1 MKTNICIDNLTDQEY
16 LAHMIEH
23 HNVAIDISI
32 ILQKKSKSVKI
43 QEILRK
49 LIWTQN
55 YEIIMMKDLLNNLP
69 INISGDI
76 NNNIYNETLSDF
88 IKPNKLKL
96 TGTYCDPAFFNRKL
110 HMDHMEHMEITDIS
124 YIEHMIPHHQVAV
137 DMSKILIKNTN
148 NDIMLW
154 LAYRIIK
161 NQQEEIILLQDYL
174 YSLKN
179 NNFDYQSHLLLQ
191 IV

>member
-1 MKTNICIDNLTDQEY
+1 
-16 LAHMIEH
+16 
-23 HNVAIDISI
+23 
-32 ILQKKSKSVKI
+32 
-43 QEILRK
+43 
-49 LIWTQN
+49 
-55 YEIIMMKDLLNNLP
+55 
-69 INISGDI
+69 
-76 NNNIYNETLSDF
+76 
-88 IKPNKLKL
+88 
-96 TGTYCDPAFFNRKL
+96 
-110 HMDHMEHMEITDIS
+110 
-124 YIEHMIPHHQVAV
+124 MIPHHQVAV

-148 NDIMLW
+148 YDIMLW

>member
-1 MKTNICIDNLTDQEY
+1 
-16 LAHMIEH
+16 
-23 HNVAIDISI
+23 
-32 ILQKKSKSVKI
+32 
-43 QEILRK
+43 
-49 LIWTQN
+49 
-55 YEIIMMKDLLNNLP
+55 
-69 INISGDI
+69 
-76 NNNIYNETLSDF
+76 
-88 IKPNKLKL
+88 
-96 TGTYCDPAFFNRKL
+96 
-110 HMDHMEHMEITDIS
+110 MEHMEITDIS

>member
-1 MKTNICIDNLTDQEY
+1 MKTNICIDKLTDHEY
-16 LAHMIEH
+16 LTHMIEH

-69 INISGDI
+69 INISDDI
-76 NNNIYNETLSDF
+76 NNNIYNKTLSDF
-88 IKPNKLKL
+88 IKPNKLEL
-96 TGTYCDPAFFNRKL
+96 TGTYCDPAFFNKKL
-110 HMDHMEHMEITDIS
+110 HKEHMEHMEITDIS